1 MSWHPSRASHAVLDP
16 AHPSRYRAA
25 VVRGCAGRSM
35 LVETEDGDERLVAL
49 PVDPEGGSVSMIG
62 ARVLLS
68 DVDEWVVAIEPID
81 PTEAVV
87 IDLGDG
93 TRAPAV
99 DVRPQGPPAPESPK
113 RARGLAGRLSRS
125 RRR

>member
-1 MSWHPSRASHAVLDP
+1 
-16 AHPSRYRAA
+16 
-25 VVRGCAGRSM
+25 M

-49 PVDPEGGSVSMIG
+49 PAIPESGTVSLVG

-68 DVDEWVVAIEPID
+68 DADEWVVSIQPTD
-81 PTEAVV
+81 PAEAVV

-99 DVRPQGPPAPESPK
+99 DVRPAPPAPRENQKPAK
-113 RARGLAGRLSRS
+113 GLAGRLVAG
-125 RRR
+125 RRRRNHVHLV